1 MGSGAATY
9 EVGVTSTPVIDP
21 AAGLL
26 YVVDKTTGKHVLHA
40 LRLTTG
46 QDAVTPAVVGLPT
59 GFTSNIQLNR
69 PGLLFLNGVVYIAFG
84 SHCDAGSYHGW
95 VFGHDAKPL
104 DLKIA
109 YTTTPSGTE
118 GAIWQ
123 GGVGRK
129 GGYVIV
135 MNAAD
140 ASSAV
145 RSSAHWKTT
154 STSPCV
160 DG

>member
-26 YVVDKTTGKHVLHA
+26 YVVDQTTGKHVLHA
-40 LRLTTG
+40 LSLTTG
-46 QDAVTPAVVGLPT
+46 QDAVTPAVVAPPT

-95 VFGHDAKPL
+95 VFGHDAMTL
-104 DLKIA
+104 ALKSL
-109 YTTTPSGTE
+109 TRRRRPPPREPSGKAGSASRAT
-118 GAIWQ
+118 ATWRT
-123 GGVGRK
+123 GRR
-129 GGYVIV
+129 
-135 MNAAD
+135 AA
-140 ASSAV
+140 AT
-145 RSSAHWKTT
+145 W
-154 STSPCV
+154 
-160 DG
+160 G